1 MMFSRSKDFAFT
13 PYMISN
19 VPLVVRICR
28 LSKRPAMFGVQTGDY
43 DLKIEELSFDA
54 IRWVP
59 AWSKPLLPSHRLGFA
74 RHVLLPC
81 PDASVAKPDD
91 A

>member
-1 MMFSRSKDFAFT
+1 MVK
-13 PYMISN
+13 
-19 VPLVVRICR
+19 ICR
-28 LSKRPAMFGVQTGDY
+28 LSKRPAMFGVQAGDY

-59 AWSKPLLPSHRLGFA
+59 AWSKFPFPHPLGYS
-74 RHVLLPC
+74 RHVLLPS
-81 PDASVAKPDD
+81 PDPPVAKPSDD